1 MGGTHVINAGGF
13 LIQTIFGLYI
23 LAIMLRFLFQ
33 WVKADFYNPV
43 SQFLVKV
50 TNPPLVPLRRVIPG
64 LMGIDLAAVVLMLVL
79 QVIEVELLL
88 LIKGANIT
96 IPGLL
101 VYSLVELLSLGINV
115 FFFSILIQVILSW
128 VNPGAYNPVTALL
141 YSLNEPLMRPARRI
155 LPPIS
160 GFDLSPILALV
171 FLQLLTFLVINP
183 LLDVAAYLMRG

>member
-1 MGGTHVINAGGF
+1 VINAGGF